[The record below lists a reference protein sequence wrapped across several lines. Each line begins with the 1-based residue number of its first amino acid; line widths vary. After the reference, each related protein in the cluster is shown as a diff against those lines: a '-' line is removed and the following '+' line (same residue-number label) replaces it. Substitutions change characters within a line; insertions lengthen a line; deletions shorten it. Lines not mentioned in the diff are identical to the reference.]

1 MVDPKTTTVAVI
13 GTGVIGRSW
22 ARVFARAGCST
33 RLYDPDPSQVET
45 AIGWI
50 REDLAAD
57 EAEGVIGS
65 EDVKIQVE
73 KLLVC
78 SRLEDALRDATYV
91 QESGPEKLEL
101 KKSLF
106 VEMDRFAEAGAVL
119 ATSTSGLHIDKI
131 VQDLPG
137 AARCIVA
144 HPVNPPHVVP
154 VVEVLPAKVTSKNIV
169 DRATKLLRRIGQ
181 NPVQLNFYI
190 SGFLLNRMQS
200 ALVRE
205 AVNLVS
211 SGVADV
217 DAVDA
222 VIRDGL
228 GLRWALMGP
237 FGVANTNAD
246 GGIREYF
253 SRYGDDY
260 VREMNQLGPTP
271 VFDAELLEKLGQGT
285 DTMTRHRSRAVI
297 RRWRDRLVQE
307 IRILKRKHPHP

>member
-1 MVDPKTTTVAVI
+1 MVDPQSITVAVI

-33 RLYDPDPSQVET
+33 KLYDPDQAQVET

-65 EDVKIQVE
+65 EEAEVQVGRI
-73 KLLVC
+73 LPC
-78 SRLEDALRDATYV
+78 NRLEDALRGAAYV
-91 QESGPEKLEL
+91 QESGPEKLEI
-101 KKSLF
+101 KGSLF
-106 VEMDRFAEAGAVL
+106 VEMDRFAESDAVL
-119 ATSTSGLHIDKI
+119 ATSTSGLDIDKI

-154 VVEVLPAKVTSKNIV
+154 VVEVLPAKATSRNTV
-169 DRATKLLRRIGQ
+169 DRAMKFLHRIGQ
-181 NPVQLNFYI
+181 SPVRLNFYI
-190 SGFLLNRMQS
+190 SGFLLNRMH
-200 ALVRE
+200 
-205 AVNLVS
+205 
-211 SGVADV
+211 
-217 DAVDA
+217 
-222 VIRDGL
+222 
-228 GLRWALMGP
+228 LMGP

-246 GGIREYF
+246 AGIREYF

-260 VREMNQLGPTP
+260 VREMNDLGPTP
-271 VFDAELLEKLGQGT
+271 VFDSELLEKLGKGT
-285 DTMTRHRSRAVI
+285 DAMTRHRSRAAI

-307 IRILKRKHPHP
+307 IRTLKRKYPHP